1 MEAIEGTTD
10 ESFKNSKKFDKT
22 IQKMTV
28 KVITRHAPSNYGSL
42 LQSIA
47 TQTVLEHL
55 GYECKMIDYQ
65 RKDERGI
72 RMVLNQVSRKK
83 DFSSPL
89 KKLFYIIIRYPVE
102 KYAQCRFDRMR
113 NRYLKMTKR
122 CTTPEDLSQLK
133 ADAFMTGSD
142 QVWGPVITGM
152 YDAAYFLQFATGGA
166 KRLSYAASFGK
177 TNFDA
182 ATTRVYQQMLAS
194 YDEITVR
201 EDSAVQM
208 LESWGA
214 KNCYGQ
220 VLDPTLL
227 LSADEWIDLLVY
239 EEMQIKY
246 ASQKYILVYQIHN
259 DRQLSSYALRL
270 AAHTGLKL
278 LRVNPFMHQVHRGG
292 KFVLCPDVT
301 EFLSLIK
308 NATYIVTDS
317 FHGTCFSLT
326 FEKQFIEVLP
336 NNTTGTRNQ
345 SILALTGL
353 SNRIVYDFD
362 DFSIINR
369 MINYQPV
376 REILAKERGRS
387 VKMLKCLLNS

>member
-194 YDEITVR
+194 YDKITVR

-301 EFLSLIK
+301 EFLSLTK

>member
-194 YDEITVR
+194 YDKITVR

>member
-194 YDEITVR
+194 YDKITVR

-246 ASQKYILVYQIHN
+246 ASRKYILVYQIHN

>member
-133 ADAFMTGSD
+133 ANAFMTGSD

-194 YDEITVR
+194 YDKITVR

>member
-194 YDEITVR
+194 YDKITVR

-292 KFVLCPDVT
+292 QVVLCPDVT

>member
-65 RKDERGI
+65 RKDEMGI

-194 YDEITVR
+194 YDKITVR

>member
-194 YDEITVR
+194 YDKITVR

-308 NATYIVTDS
+308 NATYIVTHS

>member
-133 ADAFMTGSD
+133 ADAFMTGGD

-194 YDEITVR
+194 YDKITVR